1 LTPFPAA
8 YIVRPIFLSDHLQAG
23 TELTGRRL
31 VLSARVSVVVLAAV
45 LIAACG
51 NTPQGAT
58 PRVYKGNLAFAS
70 FNPFTG
76 PDASFGPEMAA
87 GCSPA
92 VRLINQAGGVLGHQ
106 VQCTTVDTRGDP
118 ADAVPAAE
126 KMVATTENLVGI
138 NGPSSDEALATVPI
152 INRAHIPMFADSGQA
167 AFDHNPYEYFWRLT
181 PPDDAAA
188 VAMAVYA
195 YRKGYRRG
203 AAVFGND
210 LSSQG
215 NVPNLLSAF
224 KTLGGQIVLNQSL
237 ALDRSSYR
245 TEVQALIAANPDV
258 IFTEADPQT
267 DAAYFSQLQQLHSL
281 IPVIGTQP
289 TVQPPWA
296 KAVGA
301 AIGKANLAKIYAG
314 AQPFAPSQGPAWQIY
329 NQALLASPD
338 VPQPDQW
345 SEDPYTETYYDAI
358 VMMALA
364 MIMAKTPDPT
374 FYNKYIPQVVAD
386 APGALEVHSYKEG
399 LDALATGKTIHYV
412 GAGGPIVLDQYHNSS
427 GAFEL
432 VGYATNGSYPQVDT
446 VSAADIAKLHA

>member
-1 LTPFPAA
+1 MGGAIRTG
-8 YIVRPIFLSDHLQAG
+8 RSPIFTAPLP
-23 TELTGRRL
+23 
-31 VLSARVSVVVLAAV
+31 VMIVAAV
-45 LIAACG
+45 LLASCG
-51 NTPQGAT
+51 NTSQGAT
-58 PRVYKGNLAFAS
+58 PKIYTGPLTFAS

-76 PDASFGPEMAA
+76 PDASFGPEMTA
-87 GCSPA
+87 GCAPA
-92 VRLINQAGGVLGHQ
+92 VRVINQAGGVLGHQ
-106 VQCTTVDTRGDP
+106 VQCSRVDTGGDP
-118 ADAVPAAE
+118 ADAVLAAE
-126 KMVATTENLVGI
+126 KMLATTENLVGL

-152 INRAHIPMFADSGQA
+152 INRGHIPMFADTGLSA
-167 AFDHNPYEYFWRLT
+167 YDHNPYEYFWRLT

-224 KTLGGQIVLNQSL
+224 RLLGGQIVLNQSL

-245 TEVQALIAANPDV
+245 TEVQALITANPDV

-267 DAAYFSQLQQLHSL
+267 DAAYLRQLQQLHSL
-281 IPVIGTQP
+281 IPVVGTQP
-289 TVQPPWA
+289 TVQPPWG

-301 AIGKANLAKIYAG
+301 AIGKANLTRIYAG
-314 AQPFAPSQGPAWQIY
+314 AQPYAPSQGPAWQIF
-329 NQALLASPD
+329 NEALLASGSD

-345 SEDPYTETYYDAI
+345 SQDPYTETYYDAI

-364 MIMAKTPDPT
+364 MIMAKTPDPS

-386 APGALEVHSYKEG
+386 SPGATEVHSYKEG
-399 LDALATGKTIHYV
+399 MDALAAGKTIHYV

-432 VGYATNGSYPQVDT
+432 VGYTANGSTPQLDT
-446 VSAADIAKLHA
+446 VSAADIAKLHV

>member
-1 LTPFPAA
+1 MGWAN
-8 YIVRPIFLSDHLQAG
+8 RP
-23 TELTGRRL
+23 GRPPILIAPISTL
-31 VLSARVSVVVLAAV
+31 VLVL
-45 LIAACG
+45 LSSCG
-51 NTPQGAT
+51 NTAQGAL
-58 PRVYKGNLAFAS
+58 PSVYTGTLTFAS

-87 GCSPA
+87 GCAPA
-92 VRLINQAGGVLGHQ
+92 IREINQAGGVLGHQ
-106 VQCTTVDTRGDP
+106 VQCTSVDTHGDP
-118 ADAVPAAE
+118 AAAGPAAQNMLANT
-126 KMVATTENLVGI
+126 KNLVGI
-138 NGPSSDEALATVPI
+138 NGPSSDEALTTVPI
-152 INRAHIPMFADSGQA
+152 INRGQIPMFADAGLQ

-203 AAVFGND
+203 AAIFGND
-210 LSSQG
+210 PSSQG

-237 ALDRSSYR
+237 ALDRTSYR

-258 IFTEADPQT
+258 IFTEADPKT
-267 DAAYFSQLQQLHSL
+267 DATYLAQLQQLHSL
-281 IPVIGTQP
+281 MPVVGTQP
-289 TVQPPWA
+289 TVQPPWG

-301 AIGKANLAKIYAG
+301 AIGKANLTRIYAG
-314 AQPFAPSQGPAWQIY
+314 AQPYAPAQGPAWQIF
-329 NQALLASPD
+329 NTALLASAAD

-345 SEDPYTETYYDAI
+345 SQDPYTETYYDAI

-364 MIMAKTPDPT
+364 MKMAKTPDPT

-386 APGALEVHSYKEG
+386 TPGALEVHSYKEG
-399 LDALATGKTIHYV
+399 MDALAAGKTIHYV

-432 VGYATNGSYPQVDT
+432 VGYAADGSTPHLDT
-446 VSAADIAKLHA
+446 VSAADIARLHA

>member
-1 LTPFPAA
+1 MGRAKPTRRPPILTAAFPVMVVAA
-8 YIVRPIFLSDHLQAG
+8 L
-23 TELTGRRL
+23 L
-31 VLSARVSVVVLAAV
+31 VTS
-45 LIAACG
+45 CG
-51 NTPQGAT
+51 NSPQGTT
-58 PRVYKGNLAFAS
+58 PKVYTGSLTFAS

-76 PDASFGPEMAA
+76 PDASFGPEMVA
-87 GCSPA
+87 GCAPA
-92 VRLINQAGGVLGHQ
+92 ARLINQAGGVLGHQ
-106 VQCTTVDTRGDP
+106 VQCSTVDTKGDP
-118 ADAVPAAE
+118 ADAVPTAQ
-126 KMVATTENLVGI
+126 KMLATSQNLVGI

-152 INRAHIPMFADSGQA
+152 INRAHIPMFADTGLS

-188 VAMAVYA
+188 VAMAIYA

-224 KTLGGQIVLNQSL
+224 RALGGQIVLNQSL

-245 TEVQALIAANPDV
+245 TEVQALIAASPDV

-267 DAAYFSQLQQLHSL
+267 DAAYLSQLQQLHSL

-289 TVQPPWA
+289 TIQPPWS
-296 KAVGA
+296 KAVSG
-301 AIGKANLAKIYAG
+301 AIGKANLTRIFAA
-314 AQPFAPSQGPAWQIY
+314 AQPYAASQGPAWQVF
-329 NQALLASPD
+329 NQALLASAAD

-345 SEDPYTETYYDAI
+345 SQDPYTETYYDGI

-374 FYNKYIPQVVAD
+374 FYNKYISQVVAD
-386 APGALEVHSYKEG
+386 TPGATEVHSYKEG
-399 LDALATGKTIHYV
+399 MDALAAGKTIHYV

-432 VGYATNGSYPQVDT
+432 VGYAANGSTPQLDT

>member
-1 LTPFPAA
+1 MGRANRTGRP
-8 YIVRPIFLSDHLQAG
+8 PIF
-23 TELTGRRL
+23 T
-31 VLSARVSVVVLAAV
+31 ARFAVMIVAAV
-45 LIAACG
+45 LLAACG

-58 PRVYKGNLAFAS
+58 PKVYTGTLTFAS

-76 PDASFGPEMAA
+76 PDASFGPEMVA
-87 GCSPA
+87 GCAPA
-92 VRLINQAGGVLGHQ
+92 IRVINQAGGVLGHH
-106 VQCTTVDTRGDP
+106 VQCTPVDTRGDP
-118 ADAVPAAE
+118 ADAVPAAQ
-126 KMVATTENLVGI
+126 KMLATTENLVGI

-152 INRAHIPMFADSGQA
+152 INRGHIPMFADTGLSA
-167 AFDHNPYEYFWRLT
+167 YDHNPYEYFWRLT

-224 KTLGGQIVLNQSL
+224 KTLGGQIVINQSL

-267 DAAYFSQLQQLHSL
+267 DAAYLSQLQQLHSL

-289 TVQPPWA
+289 TVQPPWT
-296 KAVGA
+296 KAVGG
-301 AIGKANLAKIYAG
+301 AIGNANLTRIFAA
-314 AQPFAPSQGPAWQIY
+314 AQPYAPSQGPAWQVF
-329 NQALLASPD
+329 NTALLASGSD

-345 SEDPYTETYYDAI
+345 SQDPYTETYYDAI

-364 MIMAKTPDPT
+364 MIMAKTPDPS

-386 APGALEVHSYKEG
+386 TPGALEVHSYQEG
-399 LDALATGKTIHYV
+399 MNALAAGKTIRYV

-432 VGYATNGSYPQVDT
+432 VGYAANGSTPQLDT